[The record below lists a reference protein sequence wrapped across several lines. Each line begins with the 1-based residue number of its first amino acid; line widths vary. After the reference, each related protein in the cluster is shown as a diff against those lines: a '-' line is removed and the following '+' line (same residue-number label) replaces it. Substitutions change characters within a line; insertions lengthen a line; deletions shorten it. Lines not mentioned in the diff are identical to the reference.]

1 MTLLVVNGKG
11 EIMTEEVKQESEFAK
26 KYHAEKALKRT
37 KKKVKKDLQKKGF
50 DRNEANKMVKGI
62 VNRATKSVIQRHAGR
77 GG

>member
-26 KYHAEKALKRT
+26 KYHADKALKRT

-50 DRNEANKMVKGI
+50 DKSEANKVVKGI
-62 VNRATKSVIQRHAGR
+62 VNRATKTVIQRHQGR